1 MPIFSDVFRLL
12 YGLVLTAT
20 VAPVVAA
27 EVGDAQSLQSLD
39 GKAHLI
45 LEPRAHYGDVFGLAF
60 SSDGQTLYSGSRD
73 RTARS
78 WDIGTG
84 QLMHVFRGQIGSRSG
99 GGNMYHGEVY
109 AIASHPKEHLLAVAG
124 NQPHVIRGSPGRP
137 NEDVSII
144 RLVNTLSGEVEHWLK
159 GHQNAIVYALEYSSQ
174 GHLLAS
180 GAHDGSLYVWQVSKD
195 GAPPFEL
202 KGGHKPGSAIVS
214 LSFSPDGSRLVS
226 GGSDGSL
233 VCWELQSKKV
243 LWKALQ
249 TSSKDASYWMPVAWS
264 PDGKWIASGSSER
277 KLHLWAADT
286 GQSSFDFVLPSL
298 VASVSFNY
306 DSTLLAV
313 SVYDGDGYTSI
324 LQCRVDGGRL
334 EVVGQALRPQRFGEV
349 LKVLFS
355 PTSNHLA
362 VASSGGQVFVLDANV
377 AFTSGANIAKHS
389 IELRG
394 PGSAVMRVAWSID
407 SAFVGFSRSKAIS
420 EPFEFCY
427 SVRSPLVL
435 LRAEGDP
442 FVRIPGVGFGDSS
455 FWKNRSG
462 RTMRHSGGV
471 KYELVLDGVKVATI
485 QLPDANDLSVTWD
498 ISPDRS
504 LVAVAAELGA
514 YLYSAR
520 NGKLLMKM
528 RGHFGRVTDIAFSPD
543 GKWIAT
549 SSVDQT
555 VCLWST
561 KVAQEISDP
570 TLSIFAADTSEW
582 VAWNRNGFHAA
593 SPRGAEFVGVQTNRS
608 ATEAAKFAFA
618 LESFRAEFH
627 RPDVLALLMDA
638 RVEGNVSEAKNRAD
652 EEFER
657 RRAVQLRPPILV
669 GDERYAR
676 EVSKRGTAIN
686 AETITNSTKTFV
698 AYIPEAYKPR
708 EVKWTK
714 SSGVGTISVSGDKVV
729 FQAGP
734 TPGEAVLVA
743 TSVADPS
750 RKAVVTI
757 AVSPEPVP
765 SGDILV
771 AERAQANQK
780 DKRANALVLH
790 LRTKDKVSFLA
801 FVPSDFRTR
810 DVSWT
815 KSEGGGTLRSRGDS
829 ADFEAPDKAGEVQ
842 IVVRSGAYSGKI
854 ATIRIEVSAPPPP
867 PAKPEPIKEIEKVQ
881 VEDPPPSVKLLR
893 IEPQPEVD
901 PKTKLPVVKTHD
913 VKFVL
918 QVESAHLDT
927 LELIPEVVSVPDE
940 GSKDLQ
946 TYSGAPRT
954 GFQSATVEV
963 PIKVFEGKN
972 KVVFVVRHI
981 GSAGTYV
988 MGDRL
993 IVDLKAET
1001 PVVEPE
1007 KRPNLY
1013 LLTVGVGRYKE
1024 PYWDSLR
1031 YADRDAERMAQVFDA
1046 QKGGPL
1052 YDKVFVTKLTN
1063 EDATRERILKAFSEI
1078 QSQATDNDMIVVHL
1092 SGHGKA
1098 VPSLNKAAGN
1108 QNDFVFLPFDYN
1120 EGIGGAESLNTA
1132 IRWADVFGRMS
1143 SIRGRARVLFAD
1155 ACRSEGAEAKADETK
1170 TPAMVGTPV
1179 SEFSVLPLYSS
1190 TRHEESF
1197 ESNELQMG
1205 VFSFMVAQA
1214 LEGYGGLRPDEISA
1228 ANRSRRPLVTLFDVK
1243 REVARAID
1251 DYLPEEIRAKK
1262 SQTPYLGAGDL
1273 IAGQVTL
1280 AKYTQLVSSILWADF
1295 LAKWGPPLR
1304 RSAAARPRFGHEPGE
1319 NGVTLAPTQ
1328 IRQSSEKPLD
1338 TPRQQ

>member
-1 MPIFSDVFRLL
+1 MIFSRPWFRVVC
-12 YGLVLTAT
+12 GLTLMAIGQG
-20 VAPVVAA
+20 ALGA
-27 EVGDAQSLQSLD
+27 GLD
-39 GKAHLI
+39 SDSEGQALNGTAHLI
-45 LEPRAHYGDVFGLAF
+45 LDPKAHYGDVFGLAF
-60 SSDGQTLYSGSRD
+60 SPDGQTLYTGSRD
-73 RTARS
+73 RTSRA

-84 QLMHVFRGQIGSRSG
+84 SLLQVFRGRIGKTKG
-99 GGNMYHGEVY
+99 PQGYEGEVN
-109 AIASHPKEHLLAVAG
+109 AIAAHPTEPLLAVGGLQTHSVSRAVG
-124 NQPHVIRGSPGRP
+124 EAVRSDQQYSVIRLF
-137 NEDVSII
+137 DVS
-144 RLVNTLSGEVEHWLK
+144 SGEVAGWLA
-159 GHQNAIVYALEYSSQ
+159 GHTADIWSLEYSRN
-174 GHLLAS
+174 GKLLAS
-180 GAHDGSLYVWQVSKD
+180 GDSKGALLIWQGSKERSPWK
-195 GAPPFEL
+195 EL
-202 KGGHKPGSAIVS
+202 KGGHKSGAGIRS
-214 LSFSPDGSRLVS
+214 LSFSPDGSKLVS
-226 GGSDGSL
+226 GALDGTL
-233 VCWELQSKKV
+233 VCWDVESGKV
-243 LWKALQ
+243 LWKAL
-249 TSSKDASYWMPVAWS
+249 DAATAGIQYSVPVTWS
-264 PDGKWIASGSSER
+264 PDGKWIASGSAHR
-277 KLHLWAADT
+277 KLHLWIAES
-286 GQSSFDFVLPSL
+286 GQSSYDLELPMY
-298 VASVSFNY
+298 VASVSFSH
-306 DSTLLAV
+306 DSSHLAA
-313 SVYDGDGYTSI
+313 SLENGEGITSI
-324 LQCRVDGGRL
+324 LLCKVEGGRL
-334 EVVGQALRPQRFGEV
+334 VQVGRAIQPHRFGKI

-355 PTSNHLA
+355 PSSNLLA
-362 VASSGGQVFVLDANV
+362 AAGTGGQ
-377 AFTSGANIAKHS
+377 AFFIQALQAAAPQADLGKLVV
-389 IELRG
+389 ELRG
-394 PGSAVMRVAWSID
+394 PGAPVMRVCWSKD
-407 SAFVGFSRSKAIS
+407 GGFVGFSRLRS
-420 EPFEFCY
+420 ESQPYEFAY
-427 SVRSPLVL
+427 SIRSPLVHA
-435 LRAEGDP
+435 RVEGDSFIRFPGIGIGDAQFWQPRPKSTLQEAGGGKHNLVLEGKKIATVSLPDPLDVP
-442 FVRIPGVGFGDSS
+442 FV
-455 FWKNRSG
+455 W
-462 RTMRHSGGV
+462 
-471 KYELVLDGVKVATI
+471 
-485 QLPDANDLSVTWD
+485 DLS
-498 ISPDRS
+498 PDQTQ
-504 LVAVAAELGA
+504 AVVGGRFGA

-520 NGKLLMKM
+520 DGKLLLTMV
-528 RGHFGRVTDIAFSPD
+528 GHAGDVIGVAFSPD

-549 SSVDQT
+549 SSLDQT
-555 VCLWST
+555 VRLWPTKST
-561 KVAQEISDP
+561 RYGPNVEIDP

-686 AETITNSTKTFV
+686 SETITNSTKTFV

-734 TPGEAVLVA
+734 TPGEAVLIA

-790 LRTKDKVSFLA
+790 LRTKDKVSFQA
-801 FVPSDFRTR
+801 FVPADFRSR

-854 ATIRIEVSAPPPP
+854 ATIRIEVSPPPPP

-893 IEPQPEVD
+893 IEPQPEID

-993 IVDLKAET
+993 IVDLKADT

-1024 PYWDSLR
+1024 PLFDTLR
-1031 YADRDAERMAQVFDA
+1031 FADRDAERIAEVFKAQE
-1046 QKGGPL
+1046 GGSL

-1063 EDATRERILKAFSEI
+1063 EEATRENILNAFVELRTR
-1078 QSQATDNDMIVVHL
+1078 ATDSDVIVVHM

-1098 VPSLNKAAGN
+1098 VPSLEKTAGN
-1108 QNDFVFLPFDYN
+1108 QNVFVFLPYDYN
-1120 EGIGGAESLNTA
+1120 EGIGGADSLKTA
-1132 IRWADVFGRMS
+1132 VPWTTVLQEMRTL
-1143 SIRGRARVLFAD
+1143 RGKSRILFAD
-1155 ACRSEGAEAKADETK
+1155 ACRSGGAAKEDAAVLNGSQT
-1170 TPAMVGTPV
+1170 AIG
-1179 SEFSVLPLYSS
+1179 SFSVAQILSCNSGQLSYENPD
-1190 TRHEESF
+1190 
-1197 ESNELQMG
+1197 LQMG
-1205 VFSFMVAQA
+1205 VFSYMVSESIA
-1214 LEGYGGLRPDEISA
+1214 GYGAGLESKRPFSRDVP
-1228 ANRSRRPLVTLFDVK
+1228 RSP
-1243 REVARAID
+1243 I
-1251 DYLPEEIRAKK
+1251 
-1262 SQTPYLGAGDL
+1262 
-1273 IAGQVTL
+1273 VTL
-1280 AKYTQLVSSILWADF
+1280 ARVFNDLTDNIKGFLPREVIEAESRQTPMMDF
-1295 LAKWGPPLR
+1295 LEAEAKR
-1304 RSAAARPRFGHEPGE
+1304 
-1319 NGVTLAPTQ
+1319 VTLAQYATVLARALRVEVSYKWG
-1328 IRQSSEKPLD
+1328 ISVLESSRAK
-1338 TPRQQ
+1338 